1 MIELLDTPEPPLRLN
16 LGGGD
21 GPQPQGYVNVDRKF
35 GGEVFPLD
43 YPDESVDSIRAS
55 HVLEHFS
62 HRHTLAVLQE
72 WFRVLRP
79 GGSISIA
86 VPDFDWICQRHL
98 SGHRGIE
105 GYLMGGHIDGD
116 DRHGAIFTENKLRA
130 LMHGVGLR
138 RVRKWMSELQDCAA
152 LPVSLN
158 LQGYKPEPLDLKGG
172 PGGMMGVLSVP
183 RYVQSTAMDCIFA
196 AIHALGVPVKLTTG
210 PYWHQVQELL
220 FDMAISDGAEY
231 ILAIDSDTTFTPD
244 DVREL
249 YRLMS
254 TNPSVDALA
263 PVQMARGMP
272 GPLATFADPDDTH
285 KPLGQI
291 PTEWFERDLIECRSA
306 HFGLTLIRT
315 SSLAKLSKPWF
326 MSVPDPNGSW
336 GPQRTDADVQ
346 FWLKWRGA
354 GNSVFIAP
362 MVCVG
367 HVEEVVLHPS
377 RQLTTIVQ
385 DVGEY
390 RREGV
395 PIEALR

>member
-1 MIELLDTPEPPLRLN
+1 MTEPHDAPDTPLRLN

-21 GPQPQGYVNVDRKF
+21 GPQPDGYLNVDRKF

-43 YPDESVDSIRAS
+43 YRDGSVDSIRAS

-62 HRHTLAVLQE
+62 HRQTFAVLQE

-79 GGSISIA
+79 GGSIRVA
-86 VPDFDWICQRHL
+86 VPDFDWICRQHL
-98 SGHRGIE
+98 GGHRGIE
-105 GYLMGGHIDGD
+105 GYLLGGHVDEN

-130 LMHGVGLR
+130 LMHGAGFR
-138 RVRKWMSELQDCAA
+138 RVRKWTSEIEDCAA

-158 LQGYKPEPLDLKGG
+158 LEGFKAEPVNLKGG
-172 PGGMMGVLSVP
+172 SGGIMGVMSVP
-183 RYVQSTAMDCIFA
+183 RYVQSTAMDCIFT
-196 AIHALGVPVKLTTG
+196 AIHSLGVPVKMASG

-220 FDMAISDGAEY
+220 FEMAIGAGAEY

-249 YRLMS
+249 YRLIAAS
-254 TNPSVDALA
+254 PNVDALA

-272 GPLATFADPDDTH
+272 GPLATFAGPDENS

-291 PTEWFERDLIECRSA
+291 PTEWFERDMIECRSA
-306 HFGLTLIRT
+306 HFGLTMVRAA
-315 SSLAKLSKPWF
+315 SLRKLAKPWF
-326 MSVPDPNGSW
+326 MSVPDPSGSW

-346 FWLKWRGA
+346 FWLKWREG

-390 RREGV
+390 RRDGV
-395 PIEALR
+395 PVEALR